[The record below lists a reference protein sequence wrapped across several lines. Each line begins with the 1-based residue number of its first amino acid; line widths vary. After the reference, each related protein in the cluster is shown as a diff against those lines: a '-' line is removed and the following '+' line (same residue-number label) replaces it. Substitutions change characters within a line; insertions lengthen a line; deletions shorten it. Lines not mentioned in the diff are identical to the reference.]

1 MLSEVKRVLKPGGQ
15 FAIMLEVI
23 EGDSKWTN
31 VVEGMIVYPPEQL
44 KDMLEQAGF
53 SDVEVFRRKPSY
65 ATIKGILEK
74 YRSVMKEPKGKV
86 FPYRSDQQVNNDLKK
101 LCRKIGLNEPVNIVR
116 YYGNKRHTTTMKK
129 CDAISTHAG
138 RRTFICLAIEL
149 GILPVVIREWTGHS
163 TDKAMKPYISVTN
176 KKKAREMSKFDSF

>member
-1 MLSEVKRVLKPGGQ
+1 MRWEN
-15 FAIMLEVI
+15 IN
-23 EGDSKWTN
+23 EGLMEF
-31 VVEGMIVYPPEQL
+31 V
-44 KDMLEQAGF
+44 
-53 SDVEVFRRKPSY
+53 
-65 ATIKGILEK
+65 TIKNNKRLRVDLNNHSRAILEK
-74 YRSVMKEPKGKV
+74 YKSMMGEPKGNV

-101 LCRKIGLNEPVNIVR
+101 LCHKIGLNEPVNIVR
-116 YYGNKRHTTTMKK
+116 YNGNKRYTITVRK

-149 GILPVVIREWTGHS
+149 GIPPVVIREWTGHS